1 MDYQEFRSQYEIQHP
16 SSVPV
21 LRFEMSV
28 FPRWVRWAVMA
39 MFASAAIISGVHTV
53 PTVYATIE
61 ASKVAP
67 WVHEAAALASFVAV
81 ELAIL
86 LSAYLLKHNPWLGW
100 MLLII
105 TSVVAS
111 IANLQSSLSA
121 MNGKDGWTQLVAI
134 TVGIA
139 APLIVLAS
147 GKLLV
152 NIFNGERS
160 VNGRAEERFRDECR
174 AFDAEV
180 LSAFEKF
187 SKSKKASV
195 LLPTMSAS
203 VQPQLPS
210 ASAQL
215 SVADTRTHGHGQGY
229 GRTTDAREQVRTYL
243 AEHPAAIAMSSRQL
257 ADLLGVGKTTV
268 GEELKAARQMQS
280 GQPVIAQAEEVIKAV
295 DDATR
300 Q

>member
-1 MDYQEFRSQYEIQHP
+1 MDYQEFRSQYEVQHP

-21 LRFEMSV
+21 LRYEMSV

-67 WVHEAAALASFVAV
+67 WVHQAAALASFVAV

-121 MNGKDGWTQLVAI
+121 MNGKDGWTQLVAV

-174 AFDAEV
+174 TFDAEV

-195 LLPTMSAS
+195 MLPTMSAS

-243 AEHPAAIAMSSRQL
+243 AEHPAAITMSSRQL
-257 ADLLGVGKTTV
+257 ADLLGVGKTIV
-268 GEELKAARQMQS
+268 AEELKAVRQTQS
-280 GQPVIAQAEEVIKAV
+280 SQPVIAQAEEVIKAV

>member
-1 MDYQEFRSQYEIQHP
+1 MMDYQEFRTQYEIQHP

-21 LRFEMSV
+21 LRYEMSV

-61 ASKVAP
+61 AGKVAP
-67 WVHEAAALASFVAV
+67 WVHEVAALASFVAV

-121 MNGKDGWTQLVAI
+121 MNGKDGWTQLVAV

-160 VNGRAEERFRDECR
+160 VNGRAEERFREECR

-180 LSAFEKF
+180 LTAFEKF
-187 SKSKKASV
+187 SKSKKSSV
-195 LLPTMSAS
+195 MLPTMSAS

-210 ASAQL
+210 ASAQV
-215 SVADTRTHGHGQGY
+215 SVADTRAHGHGQGY
-229 GRTTDAREQVRTYL
+229 GRATDAREQVRTYL
-243 AEHPAAIAMSSRQL
+243 RENPAAIAMSSRQL
-257 ADLLGVGKTTV
+257 ADVLNVGKTIAA
-268 GEELKAARQMQS
+268 EELKAVRLSQTS
-280 GQPVIAQAEEVIKAV
+280 QPVIEQAEDVIKAV
-295 DDATR
+295 SDV
-300 Q
+300 